1 MLELLDGDAL
11 PLVGL
16 EPALRQEHE
25 PVRAL
30 PDLPHQIVLL
40 QPLRLLAAAA
50 AAAAVASV
58 SHLSISITNSIEGSR
73 VRGQKDKGRLL
84 PSAF

>member
-1 MLELLDGDAL
+1 MLELLDSDAL

-50 AAAAVASV
+50 AAVASV
-58 SHLSISITNSIEGSR
+58 SHLSISNSLEGSR